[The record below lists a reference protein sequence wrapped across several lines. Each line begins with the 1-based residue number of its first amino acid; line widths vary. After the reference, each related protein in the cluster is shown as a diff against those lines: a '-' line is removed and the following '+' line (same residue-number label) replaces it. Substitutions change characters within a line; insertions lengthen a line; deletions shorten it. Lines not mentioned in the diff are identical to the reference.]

1 MVAGITIRKDGKA
14 EAAFALEPAW
24 HGLGT
29 LMTKRMTAHEALV
42 EAHLDWDVEK
52 VPLYIDRF
60 AEFEEIPDRFAI
72 LRCDDGNYLGNVG
85 NQYTP
90 IQNREQADYLQDL
103 IGDEA
108 VIECAGSLFGGRR
121 TFWTC
126 KLTEDMVLPGND
138 VVTRYLILA
147 NGHDGSLSFRVFW
160 SPIRV
165 VCQNT
170 LNAALSRKGRDG
182 IALNH
187 CSGIKERAE
196 AAKKLLGIADRYYKR
211 LAQEFERLMGI
222 PCTLDDMMK
231 TIVPETLIYN
241 PDAKKNDADYP
252 SARKQ
257 ANAAQ
262 IESNFTNAPGASD
275 SLFGA
280 YSAVTYFT
288 SHQRIVKGSGEKTRP
303 ERRFESILL
312 TDGKNMQ
319 QRAFDSILRLAE
331 DRAPAAPELAPV

>member
-1 MVAGITIRKDGKA
+1 MVAGITVRKDGKA

-29 LMTKRMTAHEALV
+29 LLQTRMTPHEALV
-42 EAHLDWDVEK
+42 TAHLDWDVEK
-52 VPLYIDRF
+52 VSLYIDRF

-72 LRCDDGNYLGNVG
+72 LRCDSGDYLGNVG

-103 IGDEA
+103 VGDEA
-108 VIECAGSLFGGRR
+108 VIECCGSLFGGRR

-126 KLTEDMVLPGND
+126 KLAEDMVLPGND
-138 VVTRYLILA
+138 IVNRYLILA

-160 SPIRV
+160 SPVRV

-170 LNAALSRKGRDG
+170 LNAALGANGRDG

-187 CSGIKERAE
+187 CSGIKTRAE
-196 AAKKLLGIADRYYKR
+196 EAKKVLQIADKYYRK
-211 LAQEFERLMGI
+211 LAREFERLMGI
-222 PCTLDDMMK
+222 NCSLDDMMQ
-231 TIVPETLIYN
+231 TIVPETL
-241 PDAKKNDADYP
+241 DYDPLTFDGDPGFP

-257 ANAAQ
+257 ADAAQ
-262 IESNFTNAPGASD
+262 IEWNFTNAPGASPT
-275 SLFGA
+275 LFGA
-280 YSAVTYFT
+280 YNAVTYHT

-312 TDGKNMQ
+312 RDGKVIQ
-319 QRAFDSILRLAE
+319 QRAFESVMRLAD
-331 DRAPAAPELAPV
+331 DRSRTKDMVSV